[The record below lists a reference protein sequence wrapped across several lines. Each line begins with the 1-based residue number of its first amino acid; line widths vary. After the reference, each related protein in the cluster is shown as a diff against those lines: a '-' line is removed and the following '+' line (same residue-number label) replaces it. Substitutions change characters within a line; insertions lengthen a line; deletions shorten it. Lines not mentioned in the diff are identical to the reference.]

1 MASLS
6 PQIDSHREQAEIYNG
21 EALCKQKAR
30 ELFDKFRLPKGLL
43 PMNDLDEMGF
53 NSITGFL
60 WLKQQN
66 KSEFKFK
73 SVGKTVAYETEVT
86 AFVEDRRMRR
96 LTGIKTKDI
105 MIWIPISD
113 ISINDNDPTNI
124 TFSSSSCVS
133 KTFPVEA
140 FEDEDQS
147 N

>member
-1 MASLS
+1 MASPS

-21 EALCKQKAR
+21 EALCNQKAR

-43 PMNDLDEMGF
+43 PMNDLNEMGF

-60 WLKQQN
+60 WLRQQK

-73 SVGKTVAYETEVT
+73 SIGKTVAYETEVT

-96 LTGIKTKDI
+96 LTGIKTKEM
-105 MIWIPISD
+105 MIWITISD
-113 ISINDNDPTNI
+113 ISIDDNDPNKI
-124 TFSSSSCVS
+124 TFSSSSGLS

-147 N
+147 K